1 VIALALAWALL
12 ISPSQTLASI
22 GLVAFAAMAQ
32 FTPHLVLATTGRQ
45 RDSQAARA
53 SLLAGF
59 LLWLYTL
66 ALPPILPEGW
76 RTWLAAG
83 RSIRCGCSA
92 SPCPAGAWRVWSL
105 GVNVCLSGG
114 GGAAG
119 QGNPLPSLL
128 GWQRQVSDL
137 SELKDL
143 TASFIGRERAD
154 IEFPAA
160 QPVWGLIAARPSARA
175 S

>member
-59 LLWLYTL
+59 LPWLYTL
-66 ALPPILPEGW
+66 ALPPILPKAGGRGW
-76 RTWLAAG
+76 RRAARSAAAVRHRHATRWCMAQCGALALTCVYLAVAARQGG
-83 RSIRCGCSA
+83 R
-92 SPCPAGAWRVWSL
+92 
-105 GVNVCLSGG
+105 
-114 GGAAG
+114 
-119 QGNPLPSLL
+119 NPLPSLL
-128 GWQRQVSDL
+128 GWQRQVS
-137 SELKDL
+137 
-143 TASFIGRERAD
+143 TCRN
-154 IEFPAA
+154 
-160 QPVWGLIAARPSARA
+160 
-175 S
+175 